1 MTPARLDIAQLRRS
15 FNRASAGYD
24 RAAILQREV
33 REELLARLELTL
45 IEPRRVLDAGAGT
58 GHGSVALARRF
69 RRARITALDL
79 AEGMLRQTRRNRPWR
94 SKVSAVCGD
103 IARLPLATGS
113 FDLVFSSLA
122 LQWCDE
128 PAAALGEF
136 RRVLAPRSL
145 LSFASFGPDTLREL
159 RAAWATVD
167 GFPHVHRFMDMH
179 DVGDALVGAG
189 FADPV
194 LDVDYVILTYENVFA
209 LMRDLKAI
217 GAHNVAHGRARGLTG
232 KRKLDAMAAAY
243 EPHRREGRL
252 PATYEIVYG
261 NAWTPEAPAGARAKA
276 GEARIPPALIGRR
289 GRGGP

>member
-1 MTPARLDIAQLRRS
+1 
-15 FNRASAGYD
+15 
-24 RAAILQREV
+24 LQREV

>member
-45 IEPRRVLDAGAGT
+45 IDPRRVLDAGAGT

-103 IARLPLATGS
+103 VARLPLATGS

-159 RAAWATVD
+159 RAAWAAVD

-232 KRKLDAMAAAY
+232 KRKLDAMVAAY

-261 NAWTPEAPAGARAKA
+261 NAWTPAAPAGARAKA
-276 GEARIPPALIGRR
+276 GEARIPPGLIGRR